1 MLMLSENRL
10 EKNRGS
16 MGYRQ
21 LTLALATILGLFI
34 QWTALAVQ
42 NKIINELLMQIN
54 VILLIDIPVPVK

>member
-1 MLMLSENRL
+1 MLMLSENIL